1 MRFANVQ
8 DDAPPEIRAAN
19 VEMTRSWIN
28 NARDEGKNVII
39 VTTVLTQSGVLGR
52 LQRDTDGFDVRFAD
66 KGLMLHP
73 RFTDWI
79 AESIETARVA
89 AN

>member
-19 VEMTRSWIN
+19 VDKARGWISA
-28 NARDEGKNVII
+28 ARDEGKNVII

-73 RFTDWI
+73 RFPDWI
-79 AESIETARVA
+79 EISIDEALA
-89 AN
+89 SAD